1 MTMLKSAFINDFFF
15 PDQESNEGKCFNA
28 KAAIVFK
35 SCFFFFKWFE
45 LTDYTSLPW
54 NALEHINT
62 ARRICNKREDASPN
76 PSCQI

>member
-1 MTMLKSAFINDFFF
+1 MLKSAFINDFF
-15 PDQESNEGKCFNA
+15 PDQKSDEGKYFNVEE
-28 KAAIVFK
+28 AIVLK
-35 SCFFFFKWFE
+35 SCCFLFFKWFE
-45 LTDYTSLPW
+45 LTDYTSLPR